1 MLDPN
6 FIRNII
12 ENDIADGIIHGGVVL
27 AGTPEAPFC
36 ELELGH
42 ATAAHDTPMT
52 LDTVIDGASTTKVVA
67 GITSLLILR
76 DRGLIDFDRPFTDY
90 LPEYTAPHKETITVR
105 DLANHLSGFTGGSPV
120 ELSQNPI
127 RGKELL
133 RLLLTTP
140 PKNSKT
146 TVATY
151 SCWNYH
157 LLAQIIE
164 KVSGRRLADFCQDEI
179 FTPLAMNDTS
189 LGKPRADIPQ
199 ERLAQTFG
207 TPQPGMISDPPAAR
221 LWGDGVSTANAGLF
235 CTAHD
240 YAKLLRCYLRNG
252 SPIFTPESAAECA
265 PDKQEDFEGY
275 RRFGWVIASQ
285 YIRPESFGCSLHHS
299 GWSGQT
305 IYLDYKRNIY
315 IVVLTARCGDYE
327 RAKHDRFDIIGHI
340 VQNY

>member
-1 MLDPN
+1 MIDPKY
-6 FIRNII
+6 I
-12 ENDIADGIIHGGVVL
+12 ERIVESDISDGIIHGGVVL
-27 AGTPEAPFC
+27 AGTTEAPFC

-42 ATAAHDTPMT
+42 ATAAHDTLLT

-90 LPEYTAPHKETITVR
+90 LPEYTAPLQETITVR
-105 DLANHLSGFTGGSPV
+105 ELANHLSGFTGGSPV
-120 ELSQNPI
+120 DLSQNPI

-133 RLLLTTP
+133 KLLLTTP
-140 PKNSKT
+140 PKNGKT
-146 TVATY
+146 AAAVY

-164 KVSGRRLADFCQDEI
+164 KLSRRRLADFCQDEI
-179 FTPLAMNDTS
+179 FTPLGMNDTS

-199 ERLAQTFG
+199 ARLAQTFG
-207 TPQPGMISDPPAAR
+207 TPHPGMISDPPAAR
-221 LWGDGVSTANAGLF
+221 LWADGISTANAGLF

-240 YAKLLRCYLRNG
+240 YAKLLCCYLRNG

-265 PDKQEDFEGY
+265 PDTKHQFDDY
-275 RRFGWVIASQ
+275 RNFGWVITDS
-285 YIRPESFGCSLHHS
+285 YTCPESFGCSLHHS

-315 IVVLTARCGDYE
+315 IIVLTARCGDYE
-327 RAKHDRFDIIGHI
+327 RAKRDRFDIIRHI